1 MSTNYDEL
9 LSSWGRMYLRS
20 NGKGVSDT
28 ATVTVEMTTEWSGG
42 CDTCGWD
49 ENVINVEAREGSRYL
64 GSVTY
69 YGGINDLLR
78 EVLEYA
84 DEARS

>member
-9 LSSWGRMYLRS
+9 LSSWGRMYLRT
-20 NGKGVSDT
+20 NGKYVSDT
-28 ATVTVEMTTEWSGG
+28 ATVTVDMTTEWSGG
-42 CDTCGWD
+42 CNTCGWD
-49 ENVINVEAREGSRYL
+49 ETVIQVEAREGIRYL
-64 GSVTY
+64 GSVNY